1 MKNRGSEQGPTTGK
15 TASEVENKKQSRAKQ
30 VASGNDPKKKKSQ
43 DKWLRVRAQL
53 EARLGSDV
61 FNSWFGR
68 LKLVSTDGGVA
79 LHSVP
84 TVFLKSWINSHYRNL
99 LLEVWQKEDSSLLRV
114 DISVRTA
121 VRRSMIEKKPEVDVN
136 AKPKDKNVFAKAG
149 DGFMSRDNPFHGK
162 SIRDQQQGFSGSPL
176 DPSHTFATFI
186 EGQSNRMVH
195 AAARTVADSMN
206 NNVSFNPLIIHAN
219 VGRGKTHLLQAIA
232 WQARSRDPKTKVL
245 YLTAE
250 YFMWRF
256 ASAIRDKTALTL
268 KESLR
273 DIDILLIDDMQFLQG
288 KSIQAEFCH
297 LLNDLIDSAKQVV
310 VAADRPP
317 TELESLDDRVRSRL
331 KGGVTLEIEAPDYE
345 LRKELLNARYAAAQ
359 KEQPSLDIPED
370 ILHYVARKVTT
381 SGRDVEGAFNQLL
394 VRHRF
399 SEGPMSMEELDK
411 ILSHLIR
418 SADSRRVRIEDIQ
431 RIVARQFNVSKNDL
445 LSNRR
450 TRMIVRPRQIAMYL
464 AKVMTPRS
472 LPEIGRR
479 FGGRDHTTVLHA
491 VRKIEE
497 LASQDQNLAHE
508 VELLKRLIMD

>member
-1 MKNRGSEQGPTTGK
+1 M
-15 TASEVENKKQSRAKQ
+15 
-30 VASGNDPKKKKSQ
+30 
-43 DKWLRVRAQL
+43 L
-53 EARLGSDV
+53 
-61 FNSWFGR
+61 F
-68 LKLVSTDGGVA
+68 
-79 LHSVP
+79 
-84 TVFLKSWINSHYRNL
+84 
-99 LLEVWQKEDSSLLRV
+99 
-114 DISVRTA
+114 
-121 VRRSMIEKKPEVDVN
+121 RS
-136 AKPKDKNVFAKAG
+136 
-149 DGFMSRDNPFHGK
+149 
-162 SIRDQQQGFSGSPL
+162 
-176 DPSHTFATFI
+176 
-186 EGQSNRMVH
+186 
-195 AAARTVADSMN
+195 
-206 NNVSFNPLIIHAN
+206 
-219 VGRGKTHLLQAIA
+219 
-232 WQARSRDPKTKVL
+232 
-245 YLTAE
+245 
-250 YFMWRF
+250 
-256 ASAIRDKTALTL
+256 
-268 KESLR
+268 
-273 DIDILLIDDMQFLQG
+273 
-288 KSIQAEFCH
+288 
-297 LLNDLIDSAKQVV
+297 
-310 VAADRPP
+310 
-317 TELESLDDRVRSRL
+317 
-331 KGGVTLEIEAPDYE
+331 E
-345 LRKELLNARYAAAQ
+345 LRKELLNARYTAAQ